1 MNLIEQ
7 LNIVEIRGTI
17 FISQI
22 QFSWE
27 LVHQIQDVLG
37 ITYIPSVNISSA
49 PMFIEGKLMNSVMSQ
64 GEWSLT
70 SPDKKQRIIFQS
82 QKIDII
88 EEFNISY
95 SSELISQF
103 SKKCKSLFSLIISDS
118 VKCSRIAI
126 APTFEYTG
134 NKESIIAFANACFNL
149 NKFRDVKMDNCEFSQ
164 VFRVKE
170 KISDMDVF
178 FNYLSKFYSIN
189 KVISI
194 DGVNQLAEV
203 TMIDFDINSKVNP
216 DIVFDY
222 KAIDDFF
229 DKASTYCGSFLSL
242 YFHE

>member
-82 QKIDII
+82 QK
-88 EEFNISY
+88 
-95 SSELISQF
+95 
-103 SKKCKSLFSLIISDS
+103 
-118 VKCSRIAI
+118 
-126 APTFEYTG
+126 
-134 NKESIIAFANACFNL
+134 
-149 NKFRDVKMDNCEFSQ
+149 
-164 VFRVKE
+164 
-170 KISDMDVF
+170 
-178 FNYLSKFYSIN
+178 
-189 KVISI
+189 
-194 DGVNQLAEV
+194 
-203 TMIDFDINSKVNP
+203 
-216 DIVFDY
+216 
-222 KAIDDFF
+222 
-229 DKASTYCGSFLSL
+229 
-242 YFHE
+242 